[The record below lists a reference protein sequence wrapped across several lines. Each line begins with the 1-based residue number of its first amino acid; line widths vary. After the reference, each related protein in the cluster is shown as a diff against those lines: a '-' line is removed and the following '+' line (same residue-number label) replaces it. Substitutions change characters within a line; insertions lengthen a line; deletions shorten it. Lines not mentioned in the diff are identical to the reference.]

1 MVAELSGSGPSAA
14 PRARRAWL
22 ALPERAVLVLFALG
36 LAVVCAA
43 QLEAVRP
50 VVVLPVAAL
59 IVALCW
65 RAVPAAPTGGRRP
78 GAAVAVLLAVVAAW
92 LFWGAQA
99 VAEYVVVNRDPGF
112 LTLRALWMAGH
123 GSASIP
129 VGGAE
134 AAAVSGASAG
144 TEAFALVDG
153 RLYAQGNTMLP
164 GVLAAGGWWGGD
176 RMVLGGNLVIGAV
189 ALLGCYALARR
200 LTGPWWA
207 LLPVVALGVSLP
219 FVTFTRAAYTEP
231 LTLALLTG
239 GLAIAVAAWRTEPV
253 PGPAGVAPHLLAGAM
268 VGAVA
273 AARIDGGVVVT
284 GFVLAVTAAA
294 WFGGGLDRASRRRAL
309 AGIVGA
315 VAVGAVG
322 VLDVARLSPAYLEEH
337 RSQLGLLA
345 AATVVAVLAAL
356 GLLAV
361 PRETAGRMLRRRTTW
376 ASVPAGAVVLLGVV
390 LASRPWW
397 YTAHRI
403 DPDSGAAF
411 AVAGLQ
417 QAAGLAVDGT
427 RSYDEQTLT
436 WVAWYLGVPA
446 VVLGV
451 AGWAVLTRWAV
462 RRADA
467 GAAVGVVTLLVAA
480 VFPLVMVNITP
491 DQLWAV
497 RRLVPATF
505 PAVLIGATV
514 AVAALAAVAR
524 PGRVAVARRVA
535 AALAAGA
542 LVVLPLRAWTPAARE
557 PELSGRLTQAEAVCA
572 ALDDLGAER
581 VIWVHS
587 SPFRY
592 LATLRVICDVEVV
605 EFVQPPTAEQ
615 LAAVR
620 EAWGG
625 GTVAAASFDAEDL
638 PWLQQPSVAVGRTE
652 STTLG
657 RELIRPPYRVDT
669 TVSEVWLGTVLPDGR
684 VTPLG

>member
-1 MVAELSGSGPSAA
+1 MLLGV
-14 PRARRAWL
+14 
-22 ALPERAVLVLFALG
+22 PERSVLILFGLG
-36 LAVVCAA
+36 LAGVIAA
-43 QLEAVRP
+43 LAGAFRP
-50 VVVLPVAAL
+50 VVVLPIAAL
-59 IVALCW
+59 LIAVSW
-65 RAVPAAPTGGRRP
+65 RAVPPLPSAGRRP
-78 GAAVAVLLAVVAAW
+78 AAAVAVLLGLVAVW
-92 LFWGAQA
+92 LWAGSRA

-112 LTLRALWMAGH
+112 LTLRALWMSGH
-123 GSASIP
+123 PSALIP
-129 VGGAE
+129 VGAAE
-134 AAAVSGASAG
+134 GAAVSGAAAG
-144 TEAFALVDG
+144 TEAFALSG
-153 RLYAQGNTMLP
+153 GLLHAQGNTMLP
-164 GVLAAGGWWGGD
+164 SVLAVGGWWGGD

-200 LTGPWWA
+200 LIGPWWA

-219 FVTFTRAAYTEP
+219 FLAFARAAYTEP

-239 GLAIAVAAWRTEPV
+239 GLAIAVGGWRQGPIPGVRGIAA
-253 PGPAGVAPHLLAGAM
+253 HLLAGAM
-268 VGAVA
+268 VGGVA
-273 AARIDGGVVVT
+273 AARIDGGVSVS
-284 GFVLAVTAAA
+284 GFVLGVTGAA
-294 WFGGGLDRASRRRAL
+294 WLDGAFDPGARRRAF
-309 AGIVGA
+309 AGIAGAVVVGA
-315 VAVGAVG
+315 IG
-322 VLDVARLSPAYLEEH
+322 VLDAAVLSPAYLATH
-337 RSQLGLLA
+337 RTQLGLLGVATMLVVVLCA
-345 AATVVAVLAAL
+345 ALLKVPRDAAHRLLRHRRALAVVLPGAVLAV
-356 GLLAV
+356 GVLLA
-361 PRETAGRMLRRRTTW
+361 T
-376 ASVPAGAVVLLGVV
+376 
-390 LASRPWW
+390 RPWW

-403 DPDSGAAF
+403 DPSSGAAL
-411 AVAGLQ
+411 AVQGLQ
-417 QAAGLAVDGT
+417 MAAEVPVDGT

-451 AGWAVLTRWAV
+451 LGWALLTRWAV
-462 RRADA
+462 RRRDA
-467 GAAVGVVTLLVAA
+467 GAAVGVVTLMVAA

-497 RRLVPATF
+497 RRLVPGTF
-505 PAVLIGATV
+505 PAVLIGAAT
-514 AVAALAAVAR
+514 ALAALAGPVR
-524 PGRVAVARRVA
+524 TPWRGRVGRWAAEPRPRRV
-535 AALAAGA
+535 LAGLGVASMVA
-542 LVVLPLRAWTPAARE
+542 LPLSVWSPAANTV
-557 PELSGRLTQAEAVCA
+557 ELSGRLTQAEAVCA

-669 TVSEVWLGTVLPDGR
+669 TVSEVWLGTVQPDGR